1 MQKNGKSYKR
11 LNLYNR
17 LSKSR
22 RLQVY
27 YDIIVAHK
35 GTLFMEQYKIV
46 LDLLGSDK
54 GPETVLLGA
63 SLALKEF
70 PELFITLVGP
80 EELVNSKKDE
90 LGLDMSRVKVV
101 NATETITNLEN
112 PYTGIMNKPQA
123 SLVQAMKEAGKE
135 EESYAGM
142 ITAGNSGA
150 ILMGSFRFLSDE
162 NKTRPCMAC
171 ILPNGKGAYTCVLD
185 CGATIDCTSSQLHS
199 FAHLGSDLMKKMYK
213 LENPRVALLSNGA
226 EPTKGN
232 HLVKETH
239 PILAEDKEINFVG
252 NAEGNNVLS
261 GDFDVIVCDGFA
273 GNQVLKNTEGMA
285 KRLITDIVML
295 SKKRNR
301 PEFMEVAQYL
311 MKTYDISALGGG
323 LVLGTRKLIIK
334 ARGNS
339 DERAIVNI
347 SRMIMNYAS
356 GDAIFTK
363 AEREE
368 ALR

>member
-1 MQKNGKSYKR
+1 
-11 LNLYNR
+11 
-17 LSKSR
+17 
-22 RLQVY
+22 
-27 YDIIVAHK
+27 
-35 GTLFMEQYKIV
+35 MEQQYKIV
-46 LDLLGSDK
+46 VDALGSDK
-54 GPETVLLGA
+54 GPEAIILGA
-63 SLALKEF
+63 SMALKEF
-70 PELFITLVGP
+70 PNLSITLVGP
-80 EELVNSKKDE
+80 EALINQKMQEYGVE
-90 LGLDMSRVKVV
+90 ESRFKVIP
-101 NATETITNLEN
+101 AEETITNYEN

-123 SLVQAMKEAGKE
+123 SLVKAMKEVGNE
-135 EESYAGM
+135 EENYAGM
-142 ITAGNSGA
+142 ITAGSSGA

-162 NKTRPCMAC
+162 NKTRPCMAAV
-171 ILPNGKGAYTCVLD
+171 LPNGKQSYTCLVD
-185 CGATIDCTSSQLHS
+185 TGATIDCSPSQLHS
-199 FAHLGSDLMKKMYK
+199 FARLGSDLMKRMYQI
-213 LENPRVALLSNGA
+213 ESPRVALLSNGA

-232 HLVKETH
+232 HLVKETF
-239 PILAEDKEINFVG
+239 PILQEDKELNFVG
-252 NAEGNNVLS
+252 NIEGNNALS
-261 GDFDVIVCDGFA
+261 GDCDVLVCDGFA

-347 SRMIMNYAS
+347 SRMILNHAS
-356 GDAIFTK
+356 GEAVLTK
-363 AEREE
+363 KERED